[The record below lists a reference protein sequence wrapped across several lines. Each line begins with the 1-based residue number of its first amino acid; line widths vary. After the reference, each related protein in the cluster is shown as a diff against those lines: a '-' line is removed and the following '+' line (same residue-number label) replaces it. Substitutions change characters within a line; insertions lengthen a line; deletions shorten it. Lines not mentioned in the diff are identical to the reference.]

1 MGLCRTLIGSLVKVR
16 GQIYWFDQN
25 FLSSQSVLHSNIV
38 SCTSLKQCRKTI
50 LQIAKP
56 EQTPVTISSEEM
68 GDSVLLETLT
78 KQLDEIKATLKE
90 KVQLFMCSSDICFK
104 S

>member
-1 MGLCRTLIGSLVKVR
+1 M
-16 GQIYWFDQN
+16 YWFDQN

-38 SCTSLKQCRKTI
+38 LCTSLKQCRKTI

>member
-38 SCTSLKQCRKTI
+38 LCTSLKQCRKTI

-104 S
+104 R

>member
-1 MGLCRTLIGSLVKVR
+1 MSGLNWLIDKGQSLK
-16 GQIYWFDQN
+16 GQIYCFDQN

-38 SCTSLKQCRKTI
+38 LCTSLKQCRKTI

-56 EQTPVTISSEEM
+56 EQTPATRSSEEM

-104 S
+104 R

>member
-38 SCTSLKQCRKTI
+38 LCTSLKQCRKTI

-56 EQTPVTISSEEM
+56 EQTPVTVSSEEM

>member
-38 SCTSLKQCRKTI
+38 LCTSLKQCRKTI